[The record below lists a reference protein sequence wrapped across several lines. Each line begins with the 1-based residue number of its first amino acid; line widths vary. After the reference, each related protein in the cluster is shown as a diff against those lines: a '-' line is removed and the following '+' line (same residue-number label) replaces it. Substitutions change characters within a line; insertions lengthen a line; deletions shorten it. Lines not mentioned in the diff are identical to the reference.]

1 MKRIQEM
8 TPQQQRLEFTVYCIE
23 SLANRLNCPQK
34 DIYLRMARA
43 GIPQYFIRHDDPLH
57 TQSIDYVMDELQEAI
72 MRSEMKGGK
81 AC

>member
-1 MKRIQEM
+1 
-8 TPQQQRLEFTVYCIE
+8 
-23 SLANRLNCPQK
+23 
-34 DIYLRMARA
+34 MARA